1 MAILTSLGMEDPFV
15 KQDLSTRRFT
25 DVPGEGASCRRN
37 RKYKSQS
44 GWGTMSEKGR
54 KRGQDVRSDR
64 RQILQGMES
73 RERVLLKAL
82 MWSGLLSLRHNSHVI
97 KFTLLKCTI
106 HGVLA

>member
-1 MAILTSLGMEDPFV
+1 MAILTSLGREDPFV

-64 RQILQGMES
+64 DRSCRGWKAV
-73 RERVLLKAL
+73 RE
-82 MWSGLLSLRHNSHVI
+82 
-97 KFTLLKCTI
+97 FY
-106 HGVLA
+106 